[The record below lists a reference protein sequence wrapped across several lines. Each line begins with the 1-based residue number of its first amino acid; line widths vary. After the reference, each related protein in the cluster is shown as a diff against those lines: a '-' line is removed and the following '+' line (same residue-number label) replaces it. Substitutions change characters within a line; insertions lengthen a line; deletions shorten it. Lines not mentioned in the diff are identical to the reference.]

1 MKFQTKWL
9 TKNPVFSKIPYAEL
23 EELSNMVTSR
33 RLHKGEFLC
42 YQGDIWPYLVYV
54 TSGKLEW
61 TMLSAEG
68 KEIRLFTLDSGN
80 FFWAHSFF
88 DDDPMPASLIVA
100 KEAQVH
106 LVKRD
111 CLLPILYRNPEALF
125 EVTRELTRTMRRAR
139 EIIYRLAF
147 QPLTGRL
154 ANYIISSLDDPE
166 NQLLERDMTLNEV
179 AAVCATSPE
188 VVCRLLRQ
196 FQVDGIIEVSRTQ
209 IIINDWESLI
219 KLAKIE

>member
-1 MKFQTKWL
+1 
-9 TKNPVFSKIPYAEL
+9 
-23 EELSNMVTSR
+23 MVTSR

-88 DDDPMPASLIVA
+88 DDDPMPASLIVS
-100 KEAQVH
+100 KEAQVY
-106 LVKRD
+106 LLKRD
-111 CLLPILYRNPEALF
+111 YLLPILYRNPDALF
-125 EVTRELTRTMRRAR
+125 EVTRVLTRIMRRAR

-147 QPLTGRL
+147 QPLAGRL
-154 ANYIISSLDDPE
+154 ANYIISSLDDTE
-166 NQLLERDMTLNEV
+166 NPLLERDMTLKDV
-179 AAVCATSPE
+179 ATVCATSPE
-188 VVCRLLRQ
+188 VVCRLLHQ
-196 FQVDGIIEVSRTQ
+196 FQVDGIIKISRTH
-209 IIINDWESLI
+209 IIINDRDSLM